1 MPAHASNTIGLAAQ
15 YPVTVKNNMY
25 CQSVRKI
32 PIVKR
37 TMKTTEKS
45 SNNDNVS

>member
-1 MPAHASNTIGLAAQ
+1 MPQTTTGLAAQ
-15 YPVTVKNNMY
+15 YPVTVTNNMY
-25 CQSVRKI
+25 CQSARKI

-37 TMKTTEKS
+37 KMKTSEKS